1 MSFNEDDEA
10 PKHKKRRGR
19 PKKIKEEE
27 IEELQHYDDE
37 GELSCRSGY
46 FRNYQLFFFVN
57 SRGAGGD
64 NS

>member
-1 MSFNEDDEA
+1 MSFNEDDET

-46 FRNYQLFFFVN
+46 FHIFFCKFQRSWRRQFL
-57 SRGAGGD
+57 SR
-64 NS
+64 